1 MSKPSIEEILVIRP
15 NLRPRIYA
23 YSIAD
28 QAHRASVHK
37 RPEQAPP
44 AVANQPTPGWLQ
56 PTDGG
61 ARLAP
66 GAEYGLY
73 VLPHYL
79 TKAVVVERSTRAV
92 LGPGDIA
99 AYFELHIE
107 QSLVLE
113 SANVPIGI
121 VQAITGIRQYRVVYT
136 GT

>member
-66 GAEYGLY
+66 GARGARMRPGARGRTDANAQPRWQVGQKKLARCCWRIRRIG
-73 VLPHYL
+73 VPH
-79 TKAVVVERSTRAV
+79 TRQGSPAR
-92 LGPGDIA
+92 P
-99 AYFELHIE
+99 
-107 QSLVLE
+107 
-113 SANVPIGI
+113 
-121 VQAITGIRQYRVVYT
+121 
-136 GT
+136 